1 MSTNRNL
8 SILDYLK
15 QLQLEYLL
23 YELRIKIY
31 PKSSD
36 KKKFKEILDYKEN
49 KIIDICKKNNLHNMF
64 NNGEILKE
72 IENDFYDQFNNP
84 QNLSKRDKYFYFW
97 IGSDFSFKGRGVK
110 LVSYDLQSLTC
121 RVRDYKN
128 EIIDTDLNFIR
139 RIL

>member
-1 MSTNRNL
+1 MSNNRNL

-23 YELRIKIY
+23 YELRLKIY
-31 PKSSD
+31 PKSDD
-36 KKKFKEILDYKEN
+36 KRKFKEIIDYKEN
-49 KIIDICKKNNLHNMF
+49 KILDICKKNSLDNMF

-72 IENDFYDQFNNP
+72 IESEFYNEFGNP
-84 QNLSKRDKYFYFW
+84 KELSKRDKYFYFW
-97 IGSDFSFKGRGVK
+97 LGSDFSFNGRGVK
-110 LVSYDLQSLTC
+110 LISYDLQSLRC
-121 RVRDYKN
+121 KIQDYKK

>member
-1 MSTNRNL
+1 MNNRNL

-31 PKSSD
+31 PKSED
-36 KKKFKEILDYKEN
+36 KKQYKKILDYKEN
-49 KIIDICKKNNLHNMF
+49 KILDICKKNSLDNMF
-64 NNGEILKE
+64 TNGEILKE
-72 IENDFYDQFNNP
+72 IESDFYDQFGNP
-84 QNLSKRDKYFYFW
+84 KELTKRDKYFYFW
-97 IGSDFSFKGRGVK
+97 IGSDFSYAGRGVK

-121 RVRDYKN
+121 KVQDYKK
-128 EIIDTDLNFIR
+128 EVLDIDLNFIR